1 MNQRLKLELAGYV
14 DDGMDYSNSA
24 EVRSIVDASDVAREF
39 YERLLFA
46 NKRLESFFQSKEMHK
61 TNKKLHKFIDDTLE
75 PKDTFW
81 TRWVP
86 ASGLMMAA
94 IAMLI
99 TFGPF
104 MTPVTEAPAMS
115 NIQVNIP
122 ASIPQPQTIKNYEV
136 NTVWSLASSM
146 TDEMDA
152 TIYQVMYGVFA
163 ANTNAFIGGDLT
175 SIRADK
181 DFVKPDKALVQMIDP
196 ATAQRMVESY
206 LNQFCN
212 KLLLPPFKY

>member
-1 MNQRLKLELAGYV
+1 MNQRLKLQLAGYV

-24 EVRSIVDASDVAREF
+24 EVRGVVDASDGAREF

-46 NKRLESFFQSKEMHK
+46 NKRLESFFQSKEMQK

-94 IAMLI
+94 VAMLI

-104 MTPVTEAPAMS
+104 ITPVTETPVMS

-181 DFVKPDKALVQMIDP
+181 DLVKPDKALVKMIDP
-196 ATAQRMVESY
+196 AIAQQMVESY
-206 LNQFCN
+206 LN
-212 KLLLPPFKY
+212 

>member
-1 MNQRLKLELAGYV
+1 MNQRLKLQLAGYV

-94 IAMLI
+94 VATLI

-104 MTPVTEAPAMS
+104 MTPVTETPAMS

-122 ASIPQPQTIKNYEV
+122 ASIPQPQTIKSYEV

-163 ANTNAFIGGDLT
+163 ANTDAFIGGDLT

-181 DFVKPDKALVQMIDP
+181 DFVKPDKALIKMIDP
-196 ATAQRMVESY
+196 VTAQRMVESY
-206 LNQFCN
+206 LN
-212 KLLLPPFKY
+212 

>member
-1 MNQRLKLELAGYV
+1 MNQRLKLQLAGYV

-24 EVRSIVDASDVAREF
+24 EVRSIVNASNVAREF

-94 IAMLI
+94 VAMLI

-104 MTPVTEAPAMS
+104 MTPITETPAMS

-163 ANTNAFIGGDLT
+163 ANTDAFIGGDLT

-196 ATAQRMVESY
+196 AIAQQMVESY
-206 LNQFCN
+206 LN
-212 KLLLPPFKY
+212 

>member
-1 MNQRLKLELAGYV
+1 MNQRLKLQLAGYV

-46 NKRLESFFQSKEMHK
+46 NKRLESFFQCKEMYK

-86 ASGLMMAA
+86 ASGLMMTAV
-94 IAMLI
+94 AMLI

-104 MTPVTEAPAMS
+104 MTPVTEAPTMS

-122 ASIPQPQTIKNYEV
+122 ASIPQPQTIKSYEV

-181 DFVKPDKALVQMIDP
+181 DFVKPDKALVKMIDP
-196 ATAQRMVESY
+196 ATAQQMVESY
-206 LNQFCN
+206 LN
-212 KLLLPPFKY
+212 

>member
-1 MNQRLKLELAGYV
+1 MNQRLKLQLAGYV

-46 NKRLESFFQSKEMHK
+46 NKRLENFFQSKEMHK

-94 IAMLI
+94 VAMLI

-104 MTPVTEAPAMS
+104 MTPMTEAPAMS

-122 ASIPQPQTIKNYEV
+122 ASIPQPQTIKSYEV

-163 ANTNAFIGGDLT
+163 ANTDAFIGGDLT

-196 ATAQRMVESY
+196 VTAQQMVESY
-206 LNQFCN
+206 LN
-212 KLLLPPFKY
+212 

>member
-1 MNQRLKLELAGYV
+1 MNQRLKLQLAGYM

-24 EVRSIVDASDVAREF
+24 EVRSIVDASDVARQF

-61 TNKKLHKFIDDTLE
+61 TNKKLHQFIDDTLE

-86 ASGLMMAA
+86 ASGFMMAA
-94 IAMLI
+94 VAMLI

-104 MTPVTEAPAMS
+104 MTPVTETPALS

-122 ASIPQPQTIKNYEV
+122 ASIPQPQTIKSYEV

-181 DFVKPDKALVQMIDP
+181 DFIKPDKALVKMIDP
-196 ATAQRMVESY
+196 ATAQQMVESY
-206 LNQFCN
+206 LN
-212 KLLLPPFKY
+212 

>member
-1 MNQRLKLELAGYV
+1 MNQRLKLQLAGYV

-39 YERLLFA
+39 YEKLLFA

-86 ASGLMMAA
+86 ASGLMTAA
-94 IAMLI
+94 VAMLI

-104 MTPVTEAPAMS
+104 MAPVTEAPAMQ

-122 ASIPQPQTIKNYEV
+122 TSIPQPQTIKSYEV

-181 DFVKPDKALVQMIDP
+181 DFVKPDKALVKMIDP
-196 ATAQRMVESY
+196 ATAQQMVESY
-206 LNQFCN
+206 LN
-212 KLLLPPFKY
+212 

>member
-1 MNQRLKLELAGYV
+1 MNQRLKLQLAGYV

-46 NKRLESFFQSKEMHK
+46 NKRLESFFQSKEMQK
-61 TNKKLHKFIDDTLE
+61 TNNKLHKFIDDTLE
-75 PKDTFW
+75 PKDTVW

-86 ASGLMMAA
+86 ASGFMMAA
-94 IAMLI
+94 VAMLI

-104 MTPVTEAPAMS
+104 MTPVTDTPALS
-115 NIQVNIP
+115 SIQVNIP

-196 ATAQRMVESY
+196 ATAQQMVESY
-206 LNQFCN
+206 LN
-212 KLLLPPFKY
+212 

>member
-1 MNQRLKLELAGYV
+1 MNQHLKLQLAGYM

-81 TRWVP
+81 TRLVP

-94 IAMLI
+94 VAMLI

-104 MTPVTEAPAMS
+104 MTPVTEGPVMS

-196 ATAQRMVESY
+196 ATAQQMVESY
-206 LNQFCN
+206 LN
-212 KLLLPPFKY
+212 

>member
-1 MNQRLKLELAGYV
+1 MNQRLKLQLAGYV

-86 ASGLMMAA
+86 TSGLMMAA
-94 IAMLI
+94 VAMLI

-196 ATAQRMVESY
+196 ATAQQMVESY
-206 LNQFCN
+206 LN
-212 KLLLPPFKY
+212 

>member
-1 MNQRLKLELAGYV
+1 MNQRLKLQLAGYV

-61 TNKKLHKFIDDTLE
+61 TNKKLHQFIDDTLE

-94 IAMLI
+94 VAMLI
-99 TFGPF
+99 SFGPF

-181 DFVKPDKALVQMIDP
+181 DFVKPDKALVKMIDP
-196 ATAQRMVESY
+196 ATAQQMVESY
-206 LNQFCN
+206 LN
-212 KLLLPPFKY
+212 

>member
-1 MNQRLKLELAGYV
+1 MNQRLKLQLAGYV

-46 NKRLESFFQSKEMHK
+46 NKRLESFFQSKEIHK

-75 PKDTFW
+75 PKDTFL
-81 TRWVP
+81 TRWIP

-94 IAMLI
+94 VAMLI

-104 MTPVTEAPAMS
+104 MTPMTEAPAMS

-122 ASIPQPQTIKNYEV
+122 ASIPEPQTIKSYEV

-181 DFVKPDKALVQMIDP
+181 DFVKPDKALVKMIDP
-196 ATAQRMVESY
+196 ATAQQMVESY
-206 LNQFCN
+206 LN
-212 KLLLPPFKY
+212 

>member
-1 MNQRLKLELAGYV
+1 MNQRLKLQLAGYV

-94 IAMLI
+94 VAMLI

-104 MTPVTEAPAMS
+104 MSPVTEAPAIS

-122 ASIPQPQTIKNYEV
+122 ASIPQPQTIKNYQV

-196 ATAQRMVESY
+196 VTAQQMVESY
-206 LNQFCN
+206 LN
-212 KLLLPPFKY
+212 

>member
-1 MNQRLKLELAGYV
+1 MNQRLKLQLAGCI

-24 EVRSIVDASDVAREF
+24 EVRSIVDASDKAREF

-61 TNKKLHKFIDDTLE
+61 TNKKLHQFIDDTLE

-94 IAMLI
+94 VAMLM

-122 ASIPQPQTIKNYEV
+122 TSIPQPETIKSYEV

-196 ATAQRMVESY
+196 ATAQQMVESY
-206 LNQFCN
+206 LN
-212 KLLLPPFKY
+212 

>member
-1 MNQRLKLELAGYV
+1 MNQSLKLQLAGYV

-86 ASGLMMAA
+86 ASGLMIAA
-94 IAMLI
+94 VAMLI

-104 MTPVTEAPAMS
+104 ITPVTEAPAMS

-122 ASIPQPQTIKNYEV
+122 ASIPQPQTIKSYEV

-181 DFVKPDKALVQMIDP
+181 DFVKPDKALVKMIDP
-196 ATAQRMVESY
+196 ATAQQMVESY
-206 LNQFCN
+206 LN
-212 KLLLPPFKY
+212 

>member
-1 MNQRLKLELAGYV
+1 MNQRLKLQLAGYM

-94 IAMLI
+94 VAMLI

-104 MTPVTEAPAMS
+104 MTPVTETPAMS

-122 ASIPQPQTIKNYEV
+122 NSIPQPQTIKSYEV

-196 ATAQRMVESY
+196 ATAQQMVESY
-206 LNQFCN
+206 LN
-212 KLLLPPFKY
+212 

>member
-1 MNQRLKLELAGYV
+1 MNQRLKLQLAGYV
-14 DDGMDYSNSA
+14 DDGMNYSNSA

-46 NKRLESFFQSKEMHK
+46 NKRLESFFQSKEIHK

-94 IAMLI
+94 VAMLI

-104 MTPVTEAPAMS
+104 MSPVTETPVLS
-115 NIQVNIP
+115 NFQVNIP
-122 ASIPQPQTIKNYEV
+122 ASIPQPQTIKNYQV

-163 ANTNAFIGGDLT
+163 ANTDAFIGGDLT

-196 ATAQRMVESY
+196 AIAQQMVESY
-206 LNQFCN
+206 LN
-212 KLLLPPFKY
+212 

>member
-1 MNQRLKLELAGYV
+1 MNQRLKLQLAGYV

-46 NKRLESFFQSKEMHK
+46 NKSLESFFQSKEMQK
-61 TNKKLHKFIDDTLE
+61 TNKKLHKFIDETLE
-75 PKDTFW
+75 PKDAFW

-94 IAMLI
+94 VAMLI
-99 TFGPF
+99 TYGPF

-122 ASIPQPQTIKNYEV
+122 ASIPQPQTIKNYQV
-136 NTVWSLASSM
+136 NTAWSLASSM

-196 ATAQRMVESY
+196 ATAQQMVESY
-206 LNQFCN
+206 LN
-212 KLLLPPFKY
+212 

>member
-1 MNQRLKLELAGYV
+1 MNQRLKLQLAGYV

-46 NKRLESFFQSKEMHK
+46 NRRLESFFQSKEIHK
-61 TNKKLHKFIDDTLE
+61 TNKKLHKFIDDNLE

-94 IAMLI
+94 VAMLI

-181 DFVKPDKALVQMIDP
+181 DFVKPDKALVKMIDP
-196 ATAQRMVESY
+196 ATAQQMVESY
-206 LNQFCN
+206 LN
-212 KLLLPPFKY
+212 

>member
-1 MNQRLKLELAGYV
+1 MNQRLKLQLAGYM

-46 NKRLESFFQSKEMHK
+46 NKRLENFFQSKEMHQ

-75 PKDTFW
+75 PKDTFR

-94 IAMLI
+94 VAMLI

-104 MTPVTEAPAMS
+104 MSPVTDEPAMFTAQL
-115 NIQVNIP
+115 NISTKLP
-122 ASIPQPQTIKNYEV
+122 MPQTIKSYEV
-136 NTVWSLASSM
+136 NTVWSLASAM
-146 TDEMDA
+146 TEEMDA
-152 TIYQVMYGVFA
+152 TIYQVMYGMFA
-163 ANTNAFIGGDLT
+163 ANADAFIGADMS
-175 SIRADK
+175 SIRADM
-181 DFVKPDKALVQMIDP
+181 DLVKPDKVIVQMTDP
-196 ATAQRMVESY
+196 ITAQKMVEAY
-206 LNQFCN
+206 LN
-212 KLLLPPFKY
+212 

>member
-1 MNQRLKLELAGYV
+1 MNQRLKLQLAGYV

-46 NKRLESFFQSKEMHK
+46 NKRLESFFQSKEMQK

-94 IAMLI
+94 VAMLI

-104 MTPVTEAPAMS
+104 MAPVTQAPAIS

-122 ASIPQPQTIKNYEV
+122 ASIPQPQTIKSYEV

-163 ANTNAFIGGDLT
+163 ANTDAFIGGDLT

-181 DFVKPDKALVQMIDP
+181 DFVKPDKALIKMIDP
-196 ATAQRMVESY
+196 VTAQRMVESY
-206 LNQFCN
+206 LN
-212 KLLLPPFKY
+212 

>member
-1 MNQRLKLELAGYV
+1 MNQRLKLQLAGYV

-24 EVRSIVDASDVAREF
+24 EVRSIVDASDMAREF

-86 ASGLMMAA
+86 ASGFMMAA
-94 IAMLI
+94 VAMLI

-122 ASIPQPQTIKNYEV
+122 ASIPQPQTIKSYEV

-181 DFVKPDKALVQMIDP
+181 DFVKPDKALVKMIDP
-196 ATAQRMVESY
+196 ATAQQMVESY
-206 LNQFCN
+206 LN
-212 KLLLPPFKY
+212 

>member
-1 MNQRLKLELAGYV
+1 MNQRLKLQLAGYV

-61 TNKKLHKFIDDTLE
+61 ANKKLHKFIDDTLE

-94 IAMLI
+94 VAMLI

-104 MTPVTEAPAMS
+104 ITPVTEAPAMS

-122 ASIPQPQTIKNYEV
+122 ASIPQPQTIKSYEV

-181 DFVKPDKALVQMIDP
+181 DFVKPDKALVKMIDP
-196 ATAQRMVESY
+196 AIAQQMVESY
-206 LNQFCN
+206 LN
-212 KLLLPPFKY
+212 

>member
-1 MNQRLKLELAGYV
+1 MNQRLKLQLAGYV

-94 IAMLI
+94 VAMLI

-104 MTPVTEAPAMS
+104 IAPVTEAPAMS

-163 ANTNAFIGGDLT
+163 ANTDAFIGGDLT

-196 ATAQRMVESY
+196 ATAQQMVESY
-206 LNQFCN
+206 LN
-212 KLLLPPFKY
+212 

>member
-1 MNQRLKLELAGYV
+1 MNQRLKLQLAGYV
-14 DDGMDYSNSA
+14 DDGMNYSNSA
-24 EVRSIVDASDVAREF
+24 EVRSIVDASDVAKGF

-81 TRWVP
+81 TRLVP
-86 ASGLMMAA
+86 VAGLMMAA
-94 IAMLI
+94 VAMLI

-104 MTPVTEAPAMS
+104 MAPVTEAPAMS

-122 ASIPQPQTIKNYEV
+122 ASIPQPETIKNYQV
-136 NTVWSLASSM
+136 NTVWSLALSM

-196 ATAQRMVESY
+196 AIAQQMVESY
-206 LNQFCN
+206 LN
-212 KLLLPPFKY
+212 

>member
-1 MNQRLKLELAGYV
+1 MNQRLKLQLAGYV

-24 EVRSIVDASDVAREF
+24 EVRSIVDASNVAREF

-61 TNKKLHKFIDDTLE
+61 TNKKLHKFIDETLE
-75 PKDTFW
+75 PKDAFW

-94 IAMLI
+94 VAMLI

-104 MTPVTEAPAMS
+104 MTPVTETPAMS

-122 ASIPQPQTIKNYEV
+122 ASIPQPQTIKSYEV

-152 TIYQVMYGVFA
+152 TVHQVMYGIFLS
-163 ANTNAFIGGDLT
+163 NSLAFNNGDLS
-175 SIRADK
+175 SIRADR
-181 DFVKPDKALVQMIDP
+181 DLIKPDKAIVQMIDP
-196 ATAQRMVESY
+196 LLAKQVI
-206 LNQFCN
+206 Q
-212 KLLLPPFKY
+212 KL

>member
-1 MNQRLKLELAGYV
+1 MNQRLKLQLAGYV
-14 DDGMDYSNSA
+14 EDGMDYSNSS
-24 EVRSIVDASDVAREF
+24 EIRSIVDASDVAREF

-46 NKRLESFFQSKEMHK
+46 NKRLESFFQSKEIHK

-94 IAMLI
+94 VAMLI

-104 MTPVTEAPAMS
+104 MTPMTEAPAMS

-122 ASIPQPQTIKNYEV
+122 ASIPQPQTIKNYQV

-181 DFVKPDKALVQMIDP
+181 DFVKPDKALVQMVDP
-196 ATAQRMVESY
+196 ATAQQMVESY
-206 LNQFCN
+206 LN
-212 KLLLPPFKY
+212 

>member
-1 MNQRLKLELAGYV
+1 MNQRLKLQLAGYI

-94 IAMLI
+94 VAMLI

-104 MTPVTEAPAMS
+104 VTQVTETPAMS

-181 DFVKPDKALVQMIDP
+181 DFVKPDKALVKMIDP
-196 ATAQRMVESY
+196 ATAQQMVESY
-206 LNQFCN
+206 LN
-212 KLLLPPFKY
+212 

>member
-1 MNQRLKLELAGYV
+1 MNQRLKLQLAGYV
-14 DDGMDYSNSA
+14 DDGMDYSNST

-94 IAMLI
+94 VAMLI

-104 MTPVTEAPAMS
+104 MTPVTETPAMS

-196 ATAQRMVESY
+196 ATAQQMVESY
-206 LNQFCN
+206 LN
-212 KLLLPPFKY
+212 

>member
-1 MNQRLKLELAGYV
+1 MNQRLKLQLAGYV

-46 NKRLESFFQSKEMHK
+46 NKRLESFFQSKEMLK

-86 ASGLMMAA
+86 ASGFMMAA

-104 MTPVTEAPAMS
+104 MTPVTDAPTMS

-122 ASIPQPQTIKNYEV
+122 ASIPQPQTIKSYEV
-136 NTVWSLASSM
+136 NTVWSLASYM

-163 ANTNAFIGGDLT
+163 ANTDAFIGGDLT

-181 DFVKPDKALVQMIDP
+181 DFVKPDKALVKMIDP

-206 LNQFCN
+206 LN
-212 KLLLPPFKY
+212 